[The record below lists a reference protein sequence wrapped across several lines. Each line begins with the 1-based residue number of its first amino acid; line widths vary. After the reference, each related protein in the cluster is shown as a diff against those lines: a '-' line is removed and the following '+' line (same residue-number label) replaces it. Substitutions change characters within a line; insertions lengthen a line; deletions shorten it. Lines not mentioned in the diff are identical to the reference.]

1 MKRTKGNSCY
11 FCLLANLF
19 ILALTLFLAG
29 LLLNLGTHIFFA
41 GMITAIFTGNPY
53 FTLLAGIGSF
63 IPDLD
68 REYLFVSPKAFR
80 KEQYHRSL
88 FHNLLFLSVLF
99 LVNVWLALGAFL
111 HCFIDSFTTEKD
123 KGVEWLFPFSRLVKR
138 GRYALTARSKD
149 GCKLELVDQNPPD
162 RVCFINEDSPEATK
176 LSDPDLK
183 ETKAVP
189 WRRTYGP
196 AANGQ
201 LFDRWLAL
209 ASFSILIL
217 YALVNPDFAIAG
229 KNLILS
235 TQIIP
240 PMSLLTG
247 IVLVFLG
254 GWLKKN
260 KRNRKA
266 YMTFFAAGCLFM
278 ILSAVLSIEEVSGY
292 VFPIGLTFVAVAS
305 VLLFVEALFIWR
317 LSTRGGRKA
326 LV

>member
-1 MKRTKGNSCY
+1 
-11 FCLLANLF
+11 
-19 ILALTLFLAG
+19 
-29 LLLNLGTHIFFA
+29 LNLGSHIFFA
-41 GMITAIFTGNPY
+41 GVVTAVFTGNPY

-68 REYLFVSPKAFR
+68 REYIFVSPKTFR
-80 KEQYHRSL
+80 EEQYHRAL
-88 FHNLLFLSVLF
+88 FHNLLFMSALF
-99 LVNVWLALGAFL
+99 FVNVWLALGAFL
-111 HCFIDSFTTEKD
+111 HSFIDSFTTEKD
-123 KGVEWLFPFSRLVKR
+123 RGVEWLFPFSRLVKR
-138 GRYALTARSKD
+138 GRYTLAANSKD
-149 GCKLELVDQNPPD
+149 GCHLELVDTKPPD

-183 ETKAVP
+183 EYRAIP
-189 WRRTYGP
+189 WRKTYGP

-201 LFDRWLAL
+201 MLDRWLAL

-217 YALVNPDFAIAG
+217 YALVNPDFALAS
-229 KNLILS
+229 KNLLLS

-247 IVLVFLG
+247 IVLFFLG

-260 KRNRKA
+260 KKNRKLYLA
-266 YMTFFAAGCLFM
+266 FFAVGGLFM
-278 ILSAVLSIEEVSGY
+278 ILSVAMSVGGVLGY
-292 VFPIGLTFVAVAS
+292 VFPVNPIFAVATC
-305 VLLFVEALFIWR
+305 VVLFVEAIFVWR

>member
-1 MKRTKGNSCY
+1 
-11 FCLLANLF
+11 
-19 ILALTLFLAG
+19 
-29 LLLNLGTHIFFA
+29 LNLGTHIFFA
-41 GMITAIFTGNPY
+41 GVVIAIFTGNPY

-68 REYLFVSPKAFR
+68 REYLLVSPKAFR
-80 KEQYHRSL
+80 EEQFHRAL
-88 FHNLLFLSVLF
+88 FHNLLFLSGLF
-99 LVNVWLALGAFL
+99 FVNVWLALGAFL
-111 HCFIDSFTTEKD
+111 HSFIDTFTTEKD

-138 GRYALTARSKD
+138 GRYTLAAKPKD
-149 GCKLELVDQNPPD
+149 GTCKLELVDQKPSD
-162 RVCFINEDSPEATK
+162 RVCFINEDSPETTK

-183 ETKAVP
+183 ESKAVP

-209 ASFSILIL
+209 ASFSLLIL
-217 YALVNPDFAIAG
+217 YALVNPGFAMAG

-235 TQIIP
+235 TRIIP

-260 KRNRKA
+260 KRNRKG
-266 YMTFFAAGCLFM
+266 YLTLFAVGGMFM
-278 ILSAVLSIEEVSGY
+278 ILSAVLSVGGVSGY
-292 VFPIGLTFVAVAS
+292 VFPLGPTFVAIACLV
-305 VLLFVEALFIWR
+305 LFVEALFVWR
-317 LSTRGGRKA
+317 LSTRGKRKA
-326 LV
+326 IV

>member
-1 MKRTKGNSCY
+1 M
-11 FCLLANLF
+11 
-19 ILALTLFLAG
+19 
-29 LLLNLGTHIFFA
+29 NLGTHIFFA
-41 GMITAIFTGNPY
+41 GVVIAIFTGNPY

-68 REYLFVSPKAFR
+68 REYLLVSPKAFR
-80 KEQYHRSL
+80 EEQFHRAL
-88 FHNLLFLSVLF
+88 FHNLLFLSGLF
-99 LVNVWLALGAFL
+99 FVNVWLALGAFL
-111 HCFIDSFTTEKD
+111 HSFIDTFTTEKD

-138 GRYALTARSKD
+138 GRYTLAAKPKD
-149 GCKLELVDQNPPD
+149 GTCKLELVDQKPSD
-162 RVCFINEDSPEATK
+162 RVCFINEDSPETTK

-183 ETKAVP
+183 ESKAVP

-209 ASFSILIL
+209 ASFSLLIL
-217 YALVNPDFAIAG
+217 YALVNPGFAMAG

-235 TQIIP
+235 TRIIP

-260 KRNRKA
+260 KRNRKG
-266 YMTFFAAGCLFM
+266 YLTLFAVGGMFM
-278 ILSAVLSIEEVSGY
+278 ILSAVLSVGGVSGY
-292 VFPIGLTFVAVAS
+292 VFPLGPTFVAIACLV
-305 VLLFVEALFIWR
+305 LFVEALFVWR
-317 LSTRGGRKA
+317 LSTRGKRKA
-326 LV
+326 IV